1 MLRCADVA
9 QGEAAISLFFRHAA
23 REEFDVELLKGERER
38 IVDILPALE
47 MRGFLSSGKGGS

>member
-38 IVDILPALE
+38 IDKSAIPTTKRNGCEGIV
-47 MRGFLSSGKGGS
+47 SW